1 MSCRPLPEPP
11 GVTRLL
17 IAALLLGGCSRTPVP
32 AERSLDRLAP
42 RVSSEPILTLIERLA
57 PLQRLPATPGYDL
70 ALDHL
75 AAFLQAGGIPLGPAP
90 GPAGEMPGGAWFLA
104 DSLAY
109 EVWEPGPARLEV
121 TGSEGF
127 VVADTERT
135 PMMLAANSRAT
146 RPEGILT
153 RMINLGNGTYD
164 REYEGV
170 AVRGAIVYGREPA
183 LAIYRKA
190 VLEYGALGVVSPSA
204 PAWQETD
211 THPDLVAAG
220 LVGPEGFGFQLDRA
234 SALRVEAAMA
244 RTGGAVGVR
253 VRVCSRMLTGRVLR
267 TLVACLA
274 GSGESDQPVVF
285 IAPISGPAPGAADVS
300 GGAVLA
306 EAAVAL
312 RRAVAEGA
320 LPAPRRPILFVWGA
334 VLESAAALQRH
345 YPEVVA
351 RMHSATVV
359 QLVGTIPVAG
369 EPAVRVERV
378 PDPAAMWTRP
388 PDRHTPLG
396 AARPPWPFPGDSL
409 SPFTR
414 AVLGEVAARDSSWTV
429 GSNPYEGGADH
440 STLLELGIP
449 AQRIWSFPDPRYHS
463 NLDCPDH
470 IEPVSVRDT
479 ALGVTALAW
488 ELGAADPATALGIVR
503 LLTDRMDNRMT
514 QVLDE
519 ARRNLAGH
527 DVIREGTATRSLEEE
542 IVSAWK
548 IWYLQAL
555 DSVLAHPLPGA
566 ASGLGRRI
574 NVLVHRQE
582 RAWDRRILAAGFVP
596 RPLPDRFIPV
606 RDRPR

>member
-1 MSCRPLPEPP
+1 
-11 GVTRLL
+11 VV
-17 IAALLLGGCSRTPVP
+17 ALLLGGCVRAPAP
-32 AERSLDRLAP
+32 AERSLHRLDRRIEAGP
-42 RVSSEPILTLIERLA
+42 VMRLIEQLA
-57 PLQRLPATPGYDL
+57 PLQRQPATPDFDR
-70 ALDHL
+70 ALDRI
-75 AAFLQAGGIPLGPAP
+75 AAFLAEGGVPIGPAP
-90 GPAGEMPGGAWFLA
+90 RLESSDSSAGWFLA

-109 EVWEPGPARLEV
+109 EVWEPGPARLEAI
-121 TGSEGF
+121 GPGGYLI
-127 VVADTERT
+127 ADTGTT
-135 PMMLAANSRAT
+135 PMVLAANSRAT
-146 RPEGILT
+146 RPGGVRT
-153 RMINLGNGTYD
+153 RLLNLGNGTYD
-164 REYEGV
+164 QEYEGV
-170 AVRGAIVYGREPA
+170 DVRGAVVYGRESA
-183 LAIYRKA
+183 LAIFRKA
-190 VLEYGALGVVSPSA
+190 VMEHGALGVVSPSA
-204 PAWQETD
+204 PAWQDTETY
-211 THPDLVAAG
+211 PQLVAAG

-234 SALRVEAAMA
+234 GALRLEAAIEQA
-244 RTGGAVGVR
+244 GGALPVR
-253 VRVCSRMLTGRVLR
+253 VEVGSRMLTGRVLR
-267 TLVACLA
+267 TLVVRLA

-312 RRAVAEGA
+312 RRALAEGA

-359 QLVGTIPVAG
+359 QLVGTTPVAG
-369 EPAVRVERV
+369 EPAVRVEQV

-396 AARPPWPFPGDSL
+396 AARPPWPFPGDYL

-440 STLLELGIP
+440 STLLESGIP

-470 IEPVSVRDT
+470 LESVSVRDT
-479 ALGVTALAW
+479 ALGVAVLAW

-527 DVIREGTATRSLEEE
+527 DVIREGTAARDLEEE

-548 IWYLQAL
+548 IWYLQAI

-566 ASGLGRRI
+566 SSGLGRRI